1 MTRATYVLAG
11 TTLIGFLSSVWLWL
25 ENRGLRDDLSDQTS
39 KTAVADSGAA
49 PRDPWLDSNRPE
61 EDSGPRSGRISTTT
75 TAPPPPSLPGARSE
89 SRNERRARRNAELR
103 ALLAR
108 LEGETE
114 EEWKNRH
121 WPHPA
126 GRPGNHRN
134 PTTEM
139 RKVAEE
145 EAGVSRDQSAQL
157 DRIFE
162 KTQAEVID
170 FANEA
175 IADGRLSPYKRDVGN
190 WLELAGGF
198 GTMLNSVQGQI
209 GKILSPSQLKAMYD
223 SGFEWSEYIGLNA
236 PWEKLRA
243 PQPPPK

>member
-25 ENRGLRDDLSDQTS
+25 ENRELRDDLADPAP

-49 PRDPWLDSNRPE
+49 PRDPWLDSNKPDE
-61 EDSGPRSGRISTTT
+61 ERGPRDGKIALTT
-75 TAPPPPSLPGARSE
+75 TAPPPPSLPGAKSE
-89 SRNERRARRNAELR
+89 NRNERRARRNAEIS
-103 ALLAR
+103 ALLGR

-114 EEWKNRH
+114 EEWKGRVWPLVEGRLGKLRNR
-121 WPHPA
+121 
-126 GRPGNHRN
+126 
-134 PTTEM
+134 TTEM
-139 RKVAEE
+139 RKAAEE
-145 EAGVSRDQSAQL
+145 QAGVSRDQSAQL

-162 KTQAEVID
+162 KTQAEVVD

-175 IADGRLSPYKRDVGN
+175 IADGRLSPYKRDVAN

-209 GKILSPSQLKAMYD
+209 GKVLSPSQLKAMYD
-223 SGFEWSEYIGLNA
+223 SGFEWSEYIGVNA

-243 PQPPPK
+243 PPPPPK